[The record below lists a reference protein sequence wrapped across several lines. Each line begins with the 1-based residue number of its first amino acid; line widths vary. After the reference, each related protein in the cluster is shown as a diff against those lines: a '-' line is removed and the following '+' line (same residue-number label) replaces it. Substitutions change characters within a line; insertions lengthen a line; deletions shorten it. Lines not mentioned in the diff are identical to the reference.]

1 MDLLL
6 NLLTGGAGNL
16 AAYLAAHVLLCLF
29 PAFFIA
35 GAMSA
40 LIPKPA
46 ITRWLGRNTS
56 PAVAYPAAAAAGSLL
71 AVCSC
76 TIVPLFAGIHR
87 KGAGLGPAI
96 TFLFFAP
103 AGNVL
108 ALSYTGTILGAE
120 FALARFVL
128 CLLFGIGIGLLMALI
143 FWRDDADHDAQ
154 TDGLFAGQTSLGV
167 AAGGV
172 LLSLLALLLAGTLKL
187 EPLTATLAAAG
198 LPLPWAEAWQAQL
211 FEWVPFDA
219 AKGEEGVSVQGS
231 LLIALLVVIGVS
243 AWKGLENITEGANRW
258 TWTALALAAVT
269 LLVATLRLVPHADG
283 LGVELTG
290 RVVAVGA
297 AMGALL
303 HFARKLPADDWRAW
317 LWETWRFVRQIFPL
331 LVVGVFLVGVIR
343 QLIQPEWIQALAG
356 RNDARR
362 QCGGGDVRRVH
373 VLPDAGRGAGRADV
387 PRPRDAQG
395 AAAGLP
401 DGRSGT
407 EPAERADDRGR
418 DRTRQDR
425 RLRRTGRP
433 VQHRGRPAVR
443 RVGRRRA
450 DRPDRARPVRLR
462 CPARDHAGR
471 AARAAVS
478 LDSTERNAR
487 MTTVKILGTGCPN
500 CRRLEAVAREAAA
513 SAGVDAEF
521 VKVTNIDEILAH
533 DVFAT
538 PGLVIDDKV
547 VSTGRIPTAAEIRQ
561 WLGR

>member
-6 NLLTGGAGNL
+6 KLLAGGAGNL
-16 AAYLAAHVLLCLF
+16 AAYLAAHVLLCLV

-143 FWRDDADHDAQ
+143 FWRDDADHDAR
-154 TDGLFAGQTSLGV
+154 TDGLFAGQSTLGV

-172 LLSLLALLLAGTLKL
+172 LLSMLALLLAGTLKL
-187 EPLTATLAAAG
+187 EPLAATVSTLG
-198 LPLPWAEAWQAQL
+198 LPLPWAEAWQRQL
-211 FEWVPFDA
+211 LAWIPFDA

-231 LLIALLVVIGVS
+231 LLIALLLLIGVA

-258 TWTALALAAVT
+258 TWTALVLAAVT
-269 LLVATLRLVPHADG
+269 LLLAALRLVPHSDG
-283 LGVELTG
+283 LGIELTG

-297 AMGALL
+297 TLGALL
-303 HFARKLPADDWRAW
+303 HFARRLPADTWRAW

-331 LVVGVFLVGVIR
+331 LVAGVFVVGMVR
-343 QLIQPEWIQALAG
+343 VVVRPEWI
-356 RNDARR
+356 
-362 QCGGGDVRRVH
+362 
-373 VLPDAGRGAGRADV
+373 
-387 PRPRDAQG
+387 
-395 AAAGLP
+395 
-401 DGRSGT
+401 
-407 EPAERADDRGR
+407 
-418 DRTRQDR
+418 
-425 RLRRTGRP
+425 
-433 VQHRGRPAVR
+433 
-443 RVGRRRA
+443 
-450 DRPDRARPVRLR
+450 
-462 CPARDHAGR
+462 
-471 AARAAVS
+471 
-478 LDSTERNAR
+478 
-487 MTTVKILGTGCPN
+487 
-500 CRRLEAVAREAAA
+500 EAVAGDN
-513 SAGVDAEF
+513 SVLGNLAGVAFGVFMYFPTLVEVPIAQMFLDLGMHRGPLLAYLMADPELSLQSVLIIAAIIGRAKAFTYVGF
-521 VKVTNIDEILAH
+521 VALFSAVAGYSYGAWIDGTPLVVLLLSLAAFVAVLAALLAVTSRR
-533 DVFAT
+533 
-538 PGLVIDDKV
+538 P
-547 VSTGRIPTAAEIRQ
+547 AA
-561 WLGR
+561 LHGV